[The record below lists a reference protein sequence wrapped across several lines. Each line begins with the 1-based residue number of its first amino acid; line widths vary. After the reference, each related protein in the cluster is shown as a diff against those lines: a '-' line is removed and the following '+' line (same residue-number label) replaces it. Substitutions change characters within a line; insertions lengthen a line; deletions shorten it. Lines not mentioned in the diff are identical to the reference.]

1 MSTLSLAMWFRQAA
15 TAKTIFKSPPVWVTA
30 WEEKRKQRV
39 FILIQVLTSNISICM
54 RAKAQKQYQKGGITM
69 KKMMCAALSLALM
82 VSCAPIST
90 AYAEEILTENVELP
104 GVTEDV
110 VLNRPAEDS
119 SELLYNYMLTQSG
132 VTPMPDETKNGVPA
146 CYVSGIT
153 AGSTLTGNN
162 VAAYNYLKTQIEA
175 IAAGT
180 RTSTRIEIPFSKLNV
195 KTGPWTKTEL
205 GVDELISGN
214 SLTDA
219 ARQSLRDKVDIDFR
233 AVFLALLADC
243 PYEMYWCKKT
253 NYSFNYF
260 SGCYTSTENG
270 EEAVTMTGG
279 PSLILY
285 VSTDYSVNGAD
296 MTTDIPE
303 GQLARVST
311 AVANAQAI
319 VEANSDKKGR
329 TLLAAYR
336 DAICNATE
344 YNTSAAGGG
353 APYGDPWQ
361 LIYVFDNDKSTNV
374 VCEGYAKAFKYLCD
388 LSGDRLKNIS
398 CLTASGLLIDGD
410 VSGKHMW
417 NVVNMDDNRSYL
429 VDITQCDTNIYH
441 VKEFTDTYFM
451 SVPAS
456 GNLEEG
462 YTVHFPGAPVT
473 IDGVQYSY
481 PSWDTTYQYD
491 ADTLANYQEQYLML
505 SSEPYVEVTAKE
517 VTLDIVDVNGIRE
530 TVNIPDFASYTLPC
544 TKLDG
549 YDFSGWNVNGTQYN
563 AESAAKS
570 AIEELADSGT
580 AITLEL
586 VYTKKMQ
593 SYVVSVSGGRL
604 SDGRKNTAVQVS
616 NLVTVKADA
625 PEAGKKFS
633 HWLRNSVKV
642 STNSTYSF
650 RMPGQTV
657 NLEAV
662 FVNDTATVQQ
672 IGTAIIESVKP
683 DLTNSKVSFVAV
695 LNIPENGK
703 FVKGGLVA
711 TNKSNIGDNVTAENA
726 DYVKLSKGTAN
737 TKSLKYTW
745 TKGSMTE
752 NTIWYVRAYLV
763 YKDENGVEKAVY
775 SDAVKANSSGVIN

>member
-1 MSTLSLAMWFRQAA
+1 
-15 TAKTIFKSPPVWVTA
+15 
-30 WEEKRKQRV
+30 
-39 FILIQVLTSNISICM
+39 
-54 RAKAQKQYQKGGITM
+54 M
-69 KKMMCAALSLALM
+69 KKMMCAALSLAVM

-162 VAAYNYLKTQIEA
+162 AAAYNYLKTQIEA

-219 ARQSLRDKVDIDFR
+219 ARQRLREKVNINFS
-233 AVFLALLADC
+233 VVMKALLADC

-361 LIYVFDNDKSTNV
+361 LIYVFDGDDSTNV

-398 CLTASGLLIDGD
+398 CML
-410 VSGKHMW
+410 VSGKLISDGTSGNHMW
-417 NVVNMDDNRSYL
+417 NVVNMDNNSSYL
-429 VDITQCDTNIYH
+429 VDITQCDTNIYNIQ
-441 VKEFTDTYFM
+441 KYTDTFFLNTKT
-451 SVPAS
+451 S
-456 GNLEEG
+456 GSLFEG
-462 YTVHFPGAPVT
+462 YTVHFPGAPVM
-473 IDGVQYSY
+473 IDGVQYQIS
-481 PSWDTTYQYD
+481 SWDITYKYD
-491 ADTLANYQEQYLML
+491 NDTLGNYQEKYLTL
-505 SSEPYVEVTAKE
+505 SEQSYVEVAAKE
-517 VTLDIVDVNGIRE
+517 VTLDIIDINGIRE
-530 TVNIPDFASYTLPC
+530 TVNIPDFDNYALPQV
-544 TKLDG
+544 TLDG
-549 YDFSGWNVNGTQYN
+549 YDFNGWNVNGTLYT
-563 AESAAKS
+563 SATTAKA
-570 AIEELADSGT
+570 AIEELADSNT
-580 AITLEL
+580 AITLKL
-586 VYTKKMQ
+586 VYTKKIQ
-593 SYVVSVSGGRL
+593 SYAVSVSGGKL
-604 SDGRKNTAVQVS
+604 SNGKTSSNVQVS
-616 NLVTVKADA
+616 NLVTVKANA
-625 PEAGKKFS
+625 PAAGKKFS
-633 HWLRNSVKV
+633 HWMRNGVKV
-642 STNSTYSF
+642 STNATYSF
-650 RMPGQTV
+650 YMPSEDVT
-657 NLEAV
+657 LAAV
-662 FVNDTATVQQ
+662 YEDTATPA
-672 IGTAIIESVKP
+672 GTAIIESV
-683 DLTNSKVSFVAV
+683 TVASNKVSFVSV
-695 LNIPENGK
+695 LNIPKNCK

-711 TNKSNIGDNVTAENA
+711 TNNASIGVNVDANNA
-726 DYVKLSKGTAN
+726 TYVKLS
-737 TKSLKYTW
+737 TKATVNSKNVKYTW
-745 TKGSMTE
+745 TKSGVGSGA
-752 NTIWYVRAYLV
+752 WYVRGYLI
-763 YKDENGVEKAVY
+763 YKDASGTEHTVYSEPIKADKNGVI
-775 SDAVKANSSGVIN
+775 S